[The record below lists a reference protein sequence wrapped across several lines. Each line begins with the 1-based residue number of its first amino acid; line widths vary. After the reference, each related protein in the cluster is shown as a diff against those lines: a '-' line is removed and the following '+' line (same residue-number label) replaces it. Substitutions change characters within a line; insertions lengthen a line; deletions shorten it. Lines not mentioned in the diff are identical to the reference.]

1 MAAGT
6 VGGYLFRAQRVD
18 GSIVLSLKDAVQ
30 EEYLAPPESFSRVKN
45 TKNTLEGLSTRLGAG
60 IMDAILAYDR
70 LPKSSESEKKRAEEV
85 LDRAIQAGNVAMQ
98 EFEGTDQ
105 QLDVA
110 QRLLLALQR
119 AGYFDRWTDI
129 YLKALYEHPTHPMVS
144 RFAPDAVKISKLAGQ
159 QKRVLEALKYLSALP
174 AEFAGRAAIE
184 AALSSVRP
192 YLSQAQ
198 IPCGAAGYS
207 TGTW

>member
-110 QRLLLALQR
+110 QRL
-119 AGYFDRWTDI
+119 
-129 YLKALYEHPTHPMVS
+129 
-144 RFAPDAVKISKLAGQ
+144 
-159 QKRVLEALKYLSALP
+159 
-174 AEFAGRAAIE
+174 
-184 AALSSVRP
+184 
-192 YLSQAQ
+192 
-198 IPCGAAGYS
+198 
-207 TGTW
+207 